1 MHLRGVFLC
10 VWCFPFSFSS
20 KNFQNFFLVS
30 SLTHSSCS
38 NVLFNLNEFVYL
50 LFFSVDFKHYCGQ
63 VIDAELFQFV

>member
-10 VWCFPFSFSS
+10 GVFHSHLVQRIF
-20 KNFQNFFLVS
+20 KKFFLVS